1 MMKYSQVQS
10 SGDDTL
16 LNIEIN
22 GAWRKVTISH
32 DALEAHLRLSPEAAA
47 MLTPDSRCELVDQN
61 MAFVFAAVRRKLR
74 NQPNAQR
81 IWLGAGDM

>member
-1 MMKYSQVQS
+1 MMKSDEVRS

-22 GAWRKVTISH
+22 EAWRKVTISS
-32 DALEAHLRLSPEAAA
+32 DALEGIPGLSPEAAA
-47 MLTPDSRCELVDQN
+47 MLKPERRCDLVGQN
-61 MAFVFAAVRRKLR
+61 MAFVFAAVRRKLL

-81 IWLGAGDM
+81 IWLGGGDR

>member
-1 MMKYSQVQS
+1 MMKSDEVRS

-22 GAWRKVTISH
+22 NAWRKITISP
-32 DALEAHLRLSPEAAA
+32 DALERHLRLSPEAAA
-47 MLTPDSRCELVDQN
+47 MLTPNRRCDLVREN

-74 NQPNAQR
+74 TQPDAQR